1 MKNFELLGLRDLPEK
16 EIDRGLEILS
26 EEQEGSE
33 GCPRQA
39 HMSGLIHNYLE
50 HAWWKHVGYRKRPD
64 VIPELQEGLSLVVEY
79 FHGDW
84 WTADNIRR
92 VERERPE
99 ILHLKEWTTV
109 EKIIKSNA
117 QDMDRSNLDCNFR
130 WRDQVRSGI
139 IFGGMLEKWDEV
151 AHICSALD
159 ADVKLE
165 YSAGTIVDE
174 YFQYYL
180 CVAGNLSGQWT
191 DGMEA
196 LLESAKK
203 CRQRRLRQTIA
214 AWEAAIA
221 GEQPAFDKAFE
232 AVVKSFV
239 KREDDPSEYLGV
251 GLDETV
257 IWLIAEKHGLSF
269 PALPDK
275 LKAAVMTRES
285 LGLDTPA

>member
-1 MKNFELLGLRDLPEK
+1 MKNFELLELQNLPKE
-16 EIDRGLEILS
+16 EIDNDLDVLT
-26 EEQEGSE
+26 EERTTRE
-33 GCPRQA
+33 GCPRYKFK
-39 HMSGLIHNYLE
+39 SSLIHTFLE
-50 HAWWKHVGYRKRPD
+50 YAWWKHVGYREHPD
-64 VIPELQEGLSLVVEY
+64 VSPELQEGLSLALEY

-92 VERERPE
+92 VERESPE
-99 ILHLKEWTTV
+99 LLHITEWSNV
-109 EKIIKSNA
+109 EDIVRDNA
-117 QDMDRSNLDCNFR
+117 QHMDRSQPDCDFR
-130 WRDQVRSGI
+130 WHDEVRSGI

-159 ADVKLE
+159 ADVMLE

-221 GEQPAFDKAFE
+221 GEQPTFDKAFE

-239 KREDDPSEYLGV
+239 KHWDSPSEYMRV

-285 LGLDTPA
+285 LGLDL